1 MYSSSVSPMSVQY
14 ITGITLLDEQHEQ
27 LYSLTD
33 QARNLLKDEN
43 MLYKFD
49 ELKKILSGLR
59 TYTLSHFATE
69 EDFMKQAS
77 YKQLEEHLKLHRSF
91 IERLNQADE
100 EVSRISLGNQDSI
113 LVELLDYLNEWL
125 LHHIQNVD
133 VEMVKAIE
141 AAR

>member
-1 MYSSSVSPMSVQY
+1 MDSSSVYPMSDQY
-14 ITGITLLDEQHEQ
+14 ITGVPLLDEQHGQ

-49 ELKKILSGLR
+49 ELKEILNGLR
-59 TYTLSHFATE
+59 TYTLSHFSAE
-69 EDFMKQAS
+69 EDFMKKAS
-77 YKQLEEHLKLHRSF
+77 YNQLEEHLKLHRSF

-113 LVELLDYLNEWL
+113 LIELLDYLNEWL
-125 LHHIQNVD
+125 LQHIQNVD

-141 AAR
+141 AAC

>member
-1 MYSSSVSPMSVQY
+1 MDSSSVSPMSAQY
-14 ITGITLLDEQHEQ
+14 ITGVTLLDEQHEQ

-49 ELKKILSGLR
+49 ELKEILDGLR

-77 YKQLEEHLKLHRSF
+77 YKQLEDHLKLHRSF

-113 LVELLDYLNEWL
+113 LIELLDYLNEWL
-125 LHHIQNVD
+125 LQHIQNVD

-141 AAR
+141 AAC

>member
-1 MYSSSVSPMSVQY
+1 MDSSSVSPMSAQY
-14 ITGITLLDEQHEQ
+14 ITGVTLLDEQHEQ

-77 YKQLEEHLKLHRSF
+77 YKQLEDHLKLHRSF

-113 LVELLDYLNEWL
+113 LIELLDYLNEWL
-125 LHHIQNVD
+125 LQHIQNVD
-133 VEMVKAIE
+133 VEMVKEIE
-141 AAR
+141 AAC